1 VTTET
6 RPDQDQEPQR
16 RTFRNLREWS
26 TGFILKLGFLAIL
39 NGLVIV
45 AIPFLVT
52 DKQWAI
58 VAMLIVAAVGIN
70 IVFLVKAAMP
80 LRWLVPGMIFLM
92 LMLVYPIFYTFYVAV
107 TNWQTGHVLP
117 KEQAIEQTLRDTFL
131 PEEPQ
136 RFSLAYYQNPDGE
149 LKVFLEDESGNQ
161 YFGAPRLENEPVV
174 EDAAE
179 DLAELDV
186 VDDDGDGVPERVG
199 DYAKLNLAAILQIPN
214 IDDLAFD
221 TPVGQAILEANRASL
236 KEFRFAYDE
245 TRDVLV
251 DNQLG
256 VDCVA
261 DNDIGNFICG
271 DAATGVAVGIGWR
284 VVIGFDNFSDIV
296 TNDRVREPFTR
307 VITWNI
313 VYAVLSVATQFGLGL
328 MLALAFQKDRLR
340 GKTLYRTLLI
350 IPWAMPGFISIII
363 WRGLLQGTDFGPANQ
378 LLGLFSLGPISWLQ
392 DPFWARFS
400 IILVNLWMGFPYMF
414 LVISGALQAIPED
427 LQEAAKTDGATG
439 PQAFRKVTMPL
450 LLISTAPLLIA
461 SFAFNFNNFINIFLL
476 TRGGPPLVGYD
487 LPVGETDILISFT
500 YNIAQASG
508 RGQNFGLASAF
519 TFLIFLI
526 VVVISAVS
534 FRFTRRLETIY
545 GAD

>member
-1 VTTET
+1 MATEI
-6 RPDQDQEPQR
+6 RPDQDQQPRR
-16 RTFRNLREWS
+16 RTLRSLREW
-26 TGFILKLGFLAIL
+26 TPGFILKLAGLAIM
-39 NGLVIV
+39 NGLVVV
-45 AIPFLVT
+45 AIPFLVG
-52 DKQWAI
+52 DGHWLALGALLIGAI
-58 VAMLIVAAVGIN
+58 GIN
-70 IVFLVKAAMP
+70 LVFLIEAAMP
-80 LRWLVPGMIFLM
+80 LRWLVPGLLFLV
-92 LMLVYPIFYTFYVAV
+92 LMLVYPLFYTLYVSI
-107 TNWQTGHVLP
+107 TNWSTGHVLP
-117 KEQAIEQTLRDTFL
+117 KDQAIEQTLSATFL
-131 PEEPQ
+131 PEEPK
-136 RFSLAYYQNPDGE
+136 RFSLAYYRNPAGE
-149 LKVFLEDESGNQ
+149 LKVLLQDEAGNQ
-161 YFGAPRLENEPVV
+161 YFGAPRLESEPVV
-174 EDAAE
+174 EDATE
-179 DLAELDV
+179 DLAELEV
-186 VDDDGDGVPERVG
+186 VDDDGDGIPEQVE
-199 DYAKLNLAAILQIPN
+199 DFAKLNLAAILQIPN

-236 KEFRFAYDE
+236 KEFRYSYDE
-245 TRDVLV
+245 SRDVLI

-256 VDCVA
+256 IECPA
-261 DNDIGNFICG
+261 DNSIGNFVCG
-271 DAATGVAVGIGWR
+271 DPATGRIAGIGWR
-284 VVIGFDNFSDIV
+284 VVVGLDNFTSIATDERI
-296 TNDRVREPFTR
+296 REPFTR

-313 VYAVLSVATQFGLGL
+313 LYAVLSVATQFGFGL
-328 MLALAFQKDRLR
+328 ILALAFQKQALR
-340 GKTLYRTLLI
+340 GKAFYRTLLI

-378 LLGLFSLGPISWLQ
+378 LLGLFALGPISWLQ

-400 IILVNLWMGFPYMF
+400 IILVNLWLGFPYMF

-427 LQEAAKTDGATG
+427 LKEAAKTDGATG

-500 YNIAQASG
+500 YNLAQASG

-519 TFLIFLI
+519 TFFIFLI
-526 VVVISAVS
+526 VVAISAFS